1 MDIFR
6 TLLIISKIN
15 MKFLPKTNIIY
26 KFNKI
31 EIGQVVPSSV
41 QSAH

>member
-1 MDIFR
+1 MDIIQNSTYF
-6 TLLIISKIN
+6 ISKIN

-31 EIGQVVPSSV
+31 VIGQVVSSII
-41 QSAH
+41 Q